1 MPFDTEQTFEKTDKT
16 GDADPAMQRKVV
28 SIVGPTASGKTGLG
42 IAVAKALARKGEQ
55 AEIINADAYQM
66 YRGMDIGTAKPTKE
80 EMQGIAHHM
89 LDVVEPETNYSV
101 ADFVT
106 DARACIADILN
117 RGKLP
122 VLCGGTGL
130 YVDSLLHQIEFAPM
144 PRDDAFREE
153 MRALANREGN
163 EALHQRLKALD
174 PAAAGAI
181 HPNNVKRVIRAL
193 EMIEIGK
200 MTKTQSDRLS
210 KKTPVYDAEIYGL
223 SMPRERLYERINLRV
238 DRMMERGLLS
248 EVENLLRRGVPEDAA
263 SREAEVCPSWDS
275 PF

>member
-1 MPFDTEQTFEKTDKT
+1 MEKPKLLC
-16 GDADPAMQRKVV
+16 V
-28 SIVGPTASGKTGLG
+28 VGPTASGKTDFAIELCKERG
-42 IAVAKALARKGEQ
+42 GEVVSCDSMQ
-55 AEIINADAYQM
+55 I

-223 SMPRERLYERINLRV
+223 SMPRILP
-238 DRMMERGLLS
+238 
-248 EVENLLRRGVPEDAA
+248 RR
-263 SREAEVCPSWDS
+263 SR
-275 PF
+275 F